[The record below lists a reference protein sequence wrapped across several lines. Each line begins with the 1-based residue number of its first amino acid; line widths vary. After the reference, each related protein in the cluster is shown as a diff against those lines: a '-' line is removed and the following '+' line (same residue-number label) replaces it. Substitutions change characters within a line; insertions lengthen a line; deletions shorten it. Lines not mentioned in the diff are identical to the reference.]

1 MAGFD
6 ILNITGSVSK
16 SYRRIPSVQ
25 SLSAVL
31 CLLHWQTP
39 FWASG
44 LEKEWATANVESDRN
59 PPFLPLPPLGMTL
72 QFSGSS
78 SAFPSQVPAAST
90 SCICPFGALSSLFIG
105 KNNLLLYM
113 ILELISLLLIRTS
126 SSLSLALTC
135 LYSLY
140 SSAMGVRSSFCTFLV
155 GVKADHE
162 DFFNRKPP
170 QQPPSVP
177 QQDLQS
183 SSSPPLLIREQDQN
197 IYTWREK
204 KKKQQKK
211 GQTSC
216 SNKVWDTCV
225 LRLSTIPEFQILLE
239 TFPASLKSPAL
250 QKSWKTLQEPLECQP
265 I

>member
-1 MAGFD
+1 
-6 ILNITGSVSK
+6 
-16 SYRRIPSVQ
+16 
-25 SLSAVL
+25 
-31 CLLHWQTP
+31 
-39 FWASG
+39 
-44 LEKEWATANVESDRN
+44 
-59 PPFLPLPPLGMTL
+59 MTL

-78 SAFPSQVPAAST
+78 SALPSQVPAAST

-162 DFFNRKPP
+162 DFWNRKPP

-183 SSSPPLLIREQDQN
+183 SSSPPLLVREQDQN

-204 KKKQQKK
+204 KKNNKKK

-216 SNKVWDTCV
+216 SNKVWATCV

-239 TFPASLKSPAL
+239 TCPASLKSPAL
-250 QKSWKTLQEPLECQP
+250 QKSWKTLREPSECQP